1 MPKSI
6 IQSEKVCYFTEST
19 INLHLHHIMGG
30 PFRKKAE
37 KYGLIVWLRADYHVC
52 SNHAVHEN
60 PEMLLELR
68 RVAQKKFEEIHSHEL
83 WMKEFKRNYL

>member
-1 MPKSI
+1 MNSI
-6 IQSEKVCYFTEST
+6 IQSNKECFYTGST
-19 INLHLHHIMGG
+19 INLHKHHVIGG

-37 KYGLIVWLRADYHVC
+37 KYGLYVWLRADFHVC

-60 PEMLLELR
+60 SEMLYELR
-68 RVAQKKFEEIHSHEL
+68 RIGQQKFEEIYGREL